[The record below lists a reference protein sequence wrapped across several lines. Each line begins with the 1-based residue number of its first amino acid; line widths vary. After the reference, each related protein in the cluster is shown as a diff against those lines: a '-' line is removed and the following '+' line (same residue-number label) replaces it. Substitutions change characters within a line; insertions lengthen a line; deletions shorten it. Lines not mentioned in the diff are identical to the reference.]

1 MKRFFEKFLLGIL
14 WLLSITLVTTL
25 WMNTNYGF
33 DMLSA
38 AHWEYL
44 GTLQANRSEI
54 KPDFYISLIAALF
67 IALIGLY
74 LIMRP
79 RKQRIKSAPQTPA
92 KTNII
97 IVPQQPT
104 VQPAPKPEPQKQEK
118 TETKVEKREQPFTP
132 RPAPAI
138 SLTNRPISP
147 MGLRPPIQRPT
158 TTVPTPPLQP
168 TPKINATAPAVQ
180 NTNSPEVQSTLES
193 SEYIIKKCDRIG
205 KLQNPTVAIGYDQS
219 VWIIATKAS
228 PNTMVDAI
236 QTLVTIFDD
245 TLGETANDIKLRGF
259 IIEPTEPVQ
268 RNDNLVIAFDNTGD
282 FVKYVNEHKN
292 IKPDDYDAE
301 LFDAFSTYIGTVT
314 GYIGK
319 T

>member
-14 WLLSITLVTTL
+14 WLLSITLITTL

-74 LIMRP
+74 LIVRP
-79 RKQRIKSAPQTPA
+79 RTKRIKDTTSTMPQ
-92 KTNII
+92 KSNIV
-97 IVPQQPT
+97 IVPQQPVIQPT
-104 VQPAPKPEPQKQEK
+104 PAPEKPKVEYK
-118 TETKVEKREQPFTP
+118 TEQTFTP

-138 SLTNRPISP
+138 SLTTRPMSP
-147 MGLRPPIQRPT
+147 MGLRPPTQRPT
-158 TTVPTPPLQP
+158 ATIPTPPLQP
-168 TPKINATAPAVQ
+168 KPMATPQPVQ
-180 NTNSPEVQSTLES
+180 NTNSPEIRTALES
-193 SEYIIKKCDRIG
+193 GEYIIKKCDRIG
-205 KLQNPTVAIGYDQS
+205 KLQNPIVAIAYDQS
-219 VWIIATKAS
+219 MWIIATKAS

-268 RNDNLVIAFDNTGD
+268 RSDDLIITFDNTAD
-282 FVKYVNEHKN
+282 FVKYVSEHKN

-301 LFDAFSTYIGTVT
+301 LFEAFSTYIGTVT

-319 T
+319 S

>member
-1 MKRFFEKFLLGIL
+1 MKRFFEKFLWGIL

-44 GTLQANRSEI
+44 GTLQANRSEV
-54 KPDFYISLIAALF
+54 KPDFYISLIGALF

-79 RKQRIKSAPQTPA
+79 RTRRIKPTEPA
-92 KTNII
+92 KSNII
-97 IVPQQPT
+97 IVSQQPV
-104 VQPAPKPEPQKQEK
+104 VQPAPKPEPPKQEK
-118 TETKVEKREQPFTP
+118 TETKIERGEQTFTP

-138 SLTNRPISP
+138 SLSNRPISP
-147 MGLRPPIQRPT
+147 MGLRPPTQQRPT

-168 TPKINATAPAVQ
+168 TPKINTNAPVAQ
-180 NTNSPEVQSTLES
+180 NTNSPEIQRALES
-193 SEYIIKKCDRIG
+193 SGYIIKKCDRIG
-205 KLQNPTVAIGYDQS
+205 KLQNPTVAIAYDQS

-228 PNTMVDAI
+228 PDTMVDAI

-259 IIEPTEPVQ
+259 IIEPTEPVK
-268 RNDNLVIAFDNTGD
+268 RSDNIIITFDNTAD

-292 IKPDDYDAE
+292 TKPDDYDAE
-301 LFDAFSTYIGTVT
+301 LFEAFSTYISTVT

-319 T
+319 S

>member
-14 WLLSITLVTTL
+14 WLLSITLITTL

-74 LIMRP
+74 LIVRP
-79 RKQRIKSAPQTPA
+79 RTKRVKDITSTMPQKS
-92 KTNII
+92 NIV
-97 IVPQQPT
+97 IVPQQPVIQPT
-104 VQPAPKPEPQKQEK
+104 PAPEKPKAENKSK
-118 TETKVEKREQPFTP
+118 ETFSP

-138 SLTNRPISP
+138 SLTPRPMSP
-147 MGLRPPIQRPT
+147 MGLRPPVQRPT
-158 TTVPTPPLQP
+158 ATIPTPPLQQMPRPVTTPQP
-168 TPKINATAPAVQ
+168 TQ
-180 NTNSPEVQSTLES
+180 NTNSPEIRTALENA
-193 SEYIIKKCDRIG
+193 EYIIKKCDRIG
-205 KLQNPTVAIGYDQS
+205 KLQNPTVAIAYDQS
-219 VWIIATKAS
+219 MWIIATKAS
-228 PNTMVDAI
+228 PNTMVESI

-268 RNDNLVIAFDNTGD
+268 RGDDLIITFDNTAD
-282 FVKYVNEHKN
+282 FVKYVSEHKN
-292 IKPDDYDAE
+292 MKPDDYDAE
-301 LFDAFSTYIGTVT
+301 LFEAFSTYIGTVT

-319 T
+319 S

>member
-14 WLLSITLVTTL
+14 WLLSITLITTL

-67 IALIGLY
+67 IGLIGLY
-74 LIMRP
+74 LIVRP
-79 RKQRIKSAPQTPA
+79 RTKRIKDTTTAPQ
-92 KTNII
+92 KSNIV
-97 IVPQQPT
+97 IVPQQPVIQST
-104 VQPAPKPEPQKQEK
+104 QTPEKPKVENKS
-118 TETKVEKREQPFTP
+118 TETFTP

-138 SLTNRPISP
+138 SLTPRPMSP
-147 MGLRPPIQRPT
+147 MGLRPPVQRQT
-158 TTVPTPPLQP
+158 ATIPTPPLQQTTKP
-168 TPKINATAPAVQ
+168 VATPQPAQ
-180 NTNSPEVQSTLES
+180 NTNSPEIRTALENG
-193 SEYIIKKCDRIG
+193 EYIIKKCNRIG
-205 KLQNPTVAIGYDQS
+205 KLQNPTVAIAYNQS
-219 VWIIATKAS
+219 MWIIATKAS
-228 PNTMVDAI
+228 PNTMVESI

-245 TLGETANDIKLRGF
+245 TLGETANDIKLHGF

-268 RNDNLVIAFDNTGD
+268 QGDDLIITFDNTAD
-282 FVKYVNEHKN
+282 FVKYVSEHKN

-301 LFDAFSTYIGTVT
+301 LFEAFSTYIGTVT

-319 T
+319 S

>member
-1 MKRFFEKFLLGIL
+1 
-14 WLLSITLVTTL
+14 
-25 WMNTNYGF
+25 MNTNYGF

-67 IALIGLY
+67 VALIGLY
-74 LIMRP
+74 LIVRT
-79 RKQRIKSAPQTPA
+79 RTKRVKEATSTTSQKS
-92 KTNII
+92 NIV
-97 IVPQQPT
+97 IVPQQPVIQQT
-104 VQPAPKPEPQKQEK
+104 KTSEKPNAENK
-118 TETKVEKREQPFTP
+118 TEQTFTP

-138 SLTNRPISP
+138 SLTPRPMPP
-147 MGLRPPIQRPT
+147 MGLRPPTQRPT
-158 TTVPTPPLQP
+158 AAIPTSPLQP
-168 TPKINATAPAVQ
+168 IPQSMPTPQLIK
-180 NTNSPEVQSTLES
+180 NTNSPEIQTALES

-205 KLQNPTVAIGYDQS
+205 KLQNPIVAIAYDQS
-219 VWIIATKAS
+219 MWIIATKTS
-228 PNTMVDAI
+228 PNTMVESI

-245 TLGETANDIKLRGF
+245 TLGETANDITLHGF

-268 RNDNLVIAFDNTGD
+268 RGDDLIITFDNTAN
-282 FVKYVNEHKN
+282 FVKYVSEHKN

-301 LFDAFSTYIGTVT
+301 LFEAFSTYISTVT

>member
-14 WLLSITLVTTL
+14 WLLSITLITTL

-67 IALIGLY
+67 IGLIGLY
-74 LIMRP
+74 LIVRP
-79 RKQRIKSAPQTPA
+79 RTKRVKDTTSTMPQKS
-92 KTNII
+92 NIV
-97 IVPQQPT
+97 IVPQQPVIQPT
-104 VQPAPKPEPQKQEK
+104 PAPAKPKAEYK
-118 TETKVEKREQPFTP
+118 TEQTFTP

-138 SLTNRPISP
+138 SLTPRPMSP
-147 MGLRPPIQRPT
+147 MGLRPPVQRQT
-158 TTVPTPPLQP
+158 ATIPTPPLQQ
-168 TPKINATAPAVQ
+168 TPKPVATPQPAQ
-180 NTNSPEVQSTLES
+180 NTNSTEIRTALES
-193 SEYIIKKCDRIG
+193 GEYIIKKCDRIG
-205 KLQNPTVAIGYDQS
+205 KLQNPVVAIAYDQS
-219 VWIIATKAS
+219 MWIIATKAS
-228 PNTMVDAI
+228 PNTMVESI

-268 RNDNLVIAFDNTGD
+268 RSDDLIITFDNTAD
-282 FVKYVNEHKN
+282 FVKYVSEHKN

-301 LFDAFSTYIGTVT
+301 LFEAFSTYIGTVT

-319 T
+319 S

>member
-1 MKRFFEKFLLGIL
+1 MKRFLDKFLLGIL

-44 GTLQANRSEI
+44 GTLQAQRSNI
-54 KPDFYISLIAALF
+54 KPEFYISLVSALF

-74 LIMRP
+74 FIVRP
-79 RKQRIKSAPQTPA
+79 RMRHIKITEPQAPKSNTVATPQTP
-92 KTNII
+92 
-97 IVPQQPT
+97 VSL
-104 VQPAPKPEPQKQEK
+104 PATQSTPENK
-118 TETKVEKREQPFTP
+118 TENNFTP

-138 SLTNRPISP
+138 SLGPRPTSP
-147 MGLRPPIQRPT
+147 MGLRPPIVLPT
-158 TTVPTPPLQP
+158 GTNPQPTQMTPKIPTPP
-168 TPKINATAPAVQ
+168 IQ
-180 NTNSPEVQSTLES
+180 NTNSPEIQKALES
-193 SEYIIKKCDRIG
+193 NEYIVKKCARIG
-205 KLQNPTVAIGYDQS
+205 KLQNPIVAIAYDQAM
-219 VWIIATKAS
+219 WIIGTKVA
-228 PNTMVDAI
+228 PDNMLDAI

-245 TLGETANDIKLRGF
+245 TLGETANDITLRGF
-259 IIEPTEPVQ
+259 IIDPIEQVK
-268 RNDNLVIAFDNTGD
+268 RDDNLIIAFDNTAD

-292 IKPDDYDAE
+292 TKPDDYDAE
-301 LFDAFSTYIGTVT
+301 LFEAFSTYIGTVT